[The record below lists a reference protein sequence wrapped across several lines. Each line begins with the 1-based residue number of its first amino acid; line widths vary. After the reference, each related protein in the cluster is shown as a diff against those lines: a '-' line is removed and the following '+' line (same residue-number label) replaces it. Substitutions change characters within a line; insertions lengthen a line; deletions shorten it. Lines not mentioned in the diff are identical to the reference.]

1 LKTLQKGLE
10 PINLK
15 CGRTGL
21 CLCLLLIAGDVHGL
35 SGPNLPTILF
45 AKTGPIPFTMPRPR
59 YFSIPSA
66 VVGGHIEIDRA
77 VTGVVEKDNA
87 ISIDQMSPALRLNV
101 ANACGRS
108 LKLKCATR

>member
-1 LKTLQKGLE
+1 M
-10 PINLK
+10 NLK
-15 CGRTGL
+15 CGRIGL

-87 ISIDQMSPALRLNV
+87 ISIDQMSPALRLTVNV
-101 ANACGRS
+101 ANACGRP
-108 LKLKCATR
+108 LKFATR